1 MGKVYL
7 VGAGP
12 GDPEL
17 LTVKAA
23 RLLKRADIVFHDSL
37 VSREVLR
44 LVAREAKVIDVGKR
58 CGQKLLTQDEINA
71 LLVSASANYDVVIRL
86 KGGDPLIFGRAGEEI
101 EALRRAGVDFE
112 VIPGITAA
120 LGAAATAGISLTD
133 RRAASQVVISTF
145 SRGTEGAPMDFSAIT
160 STTTLALY
168 MPGPDYA
175 EVAHRLRESG
185 LPDDLPCVIVSNAT
199 GTRQKIRWTSV
210 AQLAHEEKLP
220 APALMIVGRVASHK
234 VQEIS
239 KAFWRDDSDSR
250 RTLRRAIS

>member
-1 MGKVYL
+1 MGKVHL

-17 LTVKAA
+17 LTVKAE
-23 RLLKRADIVFHDSL
+23 RLLARAGIVFHDSL

-44 LVAREAKVIDVGKR
+44 LVARDAEVIDVGKR
-58 CGQKLLTQDEINA
+58 CGQKLLTQEEINS
-71 LLVSASANYDVVIRL
+71 LLVSAAATYDVVIRL

-101 EALRRAGVDFE
+101 EALRSAGVDFE
-112 VIPGITAA
+112 VVPGITAA
-120 LGAAATAGISLTD
+120 LGAAAVAGISLTD
-133 RRAASQVVISTF
+133 RRAASQVVVSTF

-175 EVAHRLRESG
+175 EVAHRLREGG

-199 GTRQKIRWTSV
+199 GAGQQIRWTNV
-210 AQLAHEEKLP
+210 AKLAHEEKLP
-220 APALMIVGRVASHK
+220 APALMIVGRVASRK

-239 KAFWRDDSDSR
+239 KSFWRDEPDG
-250 RTLRRAIS
+250 RRAPRTAVS